1 MQDLETQ
8 IKILKCTVARLEK
21 TVANL
26 RKDNKELIES
36 KMKLLDELKDINSKK
51 AELRILK
58 AKNHKINNIA
68 KNLTKI
74 EKAKFQEKL

>member
-21 TVANL
+21 VNASL

-58 AKNHKINNIA
+58 AKNYKIKSIA
-68 KNLTKI
+68 ENLTKI